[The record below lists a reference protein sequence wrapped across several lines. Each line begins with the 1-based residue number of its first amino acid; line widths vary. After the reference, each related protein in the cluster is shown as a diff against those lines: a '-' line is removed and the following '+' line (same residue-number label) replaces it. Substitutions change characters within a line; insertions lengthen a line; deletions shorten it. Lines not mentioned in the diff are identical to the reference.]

1 MAHPE
6 DRVSALAGYR
16 RKATDEEA
24 QRPSEL
30 ESVLFTDDAP
40 DSRFIDETE
49 RVGRTSTSGQ
59 HVLEA
64 DGSLSIIQKNCQVW
78 NGIYVISGIIV
89 LLIGVVAVTIRR
101 FDVKQTIASNSGRNV
116 ADDHQQQAPRVP
128 PGKCDL
134 LPEAALDQSP
144 VLQCYCRSKVSDM
157 SEKITTLYHALRSSQ
172 RLSDYNGPADRCH
185 PENTALWW
193 TAMTDDFPNENIL
206 DSESQETKVIC
217 QRYGLALLYLTLE
230 GWADSTEWLGDSS
243 ECDWQGISCNE
254 LLHVSGINLSG
265 HVLRGVLPT
274 TIFRL
279 LPALTD
285 LVLFNNDIEGRFP
298 VELLTLTRLQKIDFS
313 TNKFTGTIPYG
324 ILYLSELTSL
334 KLDHNQFT
342 GSIPDSLYRLTG
354 LIELNLSGNALSGV
368 LSQSMGNLV
377 QLKTLNLGNN
387 TLSGTLPS
395 SLGNLTAL
403 EILNVGVNQF
413 TGSVPTELI
422 RLSNSL
428 KELVTINNLFEGTSL
443 PKIPGDLDGVDHSQ
457 HRTV

>member
-1 MAHPE
+1 
-6 DRVSALAGYR
+6 
-16 RKATDEEA
+16 
-24 QRPSEL
+24 
-30 ESVLFTDDAP
+30 
-40 DSRFIDETE
+40 
-49 RVGRTSTSGQ
+49 
-59 HVLEA
+59 
-64 DGSLSIIQKNCQVW
+64 
-78 NGIYVISGIIV
+78 
-89 LLIGVVAVTIRR
+89 
-101 FDVKQTIASNSGRNV
+101 
-116 ADDHQQQAPRVP
+116 
-128 PGKCDL
+128 
-134 LPEAALDQSP
+134 
-144 VLQCYCRSKVSDM
+144 
-157 SEKITTLYHALRSSQ
+157 
-172 RLSDYNGPADRCH
+172 
-185 PENTALWW
+185 
-193 TAMTDDFPNENIL
+193 MTDDFPNENIL

-422 RLSNSL
+422 RLSKCL